1 MYGLFKLTFDYYCW
15 EDLIVVSAVKEN
27 LVSHY
32 DKINDGYPLISK
44 QESLEI
50 KESRSEVF
58 HYVILDVLEI

>member
-27 LVSHY
+27 LVSYY

-50 KESRSEVF
+50 KESRSDVF